1 MIVQGIGDEVVGV
14 LIVLFLVLLVS
25 ILWLSTHVQERPP
38 VRAVVIR
45 SANSETIAEF
55 SAEPSPQVFNSQYV
69 VFILMSYDKLIDN
82 S

>member
-1 MIVQGIGDEVVGV
+1 MSKDDLDDKYQEFIMIVQGIGDEVVGV

-55 SAEPSPQVFNSQYV
+55 SAEPSPQVFIS
-69 VFILMSYDKLIDN
+69 
-82 S
+82 